1 VVCSCCGFE
10 SAADRQFTAVK
21 AAKELEAYRK
31 GRLGPTTR
39 LLRDAVVDAGLN
51 HGSLLDI
58 GGGVGALAFELLDR
72 GMSSAIVADAAAA
85 YVAAATE
92 EATRRGTRARIVQGD
107 FLQMSDTLPSVDLV
121 SLDRVVCCYP
131 LYEPLLQQALEHAGS
146 GFALSY
152 PRDRWYVRA
161 GMWFENAKRA
171 RKSGFRTFVHP
182 AARMQEIVRQA
193 GFVLARRRFT
203 FVWTIDVYLRDTAS
217 RARSTSAESG
227 ITSA

>member
-10 SAADRQFTAVK
+10 GEADRHFTAAK
-21 AAKELEAYRK
+21 ALKELQAYRK

-39 LLRDAVVDAGLN
+39 MLRDAVVDAGLN

-58 GGGVGALAFELLDR
+58 GGGVGALAFELLER
-72 GMSSAIVADAAAA
+72 GMSSAIVAEAAAA

-92 EATRRGTRARIVQGD
+92 EATRQGKRAQIVQGD
-107 FLQMSDTLPSVDLV
+107 FLQVSHTLPSVDLV

-131 LYEPLLQQALEHAGS
+131 LYEPLLREAMGHAEH

-152 PRDRWYVRA
+152 PRDRWYVRV

-171 RKSGFRTFVHP
+171 RTSGFRTFVHP
-182 AARMQEIVRQA
+182 AARLHEIIRQA
-193 GFVLARRRFT
+193 GFTLASRRFT
-203 FVWTIDVYLRDTAS
+203 LAWSIDVYRRQAPSSPTELKP
-217 RARSTSAESG
+217 G
-227 ITSA
+227 

>member
-10 SAADRQFTAVK
+10 CGADRHFTAVK

-39 LLRDAVVDAGLN
+39 LLRDAVVCAGLN

-58 GGGVGALAFELLDR
+58 GGGVGALAFELLEQ
-72 GMSSAIVADAAAA
+72 GMSSAIVVEAAAA

-92 EATRRGTRARIVQGD
+92 EATRSGTRARIVQGD
-107 FLQMSDTLPSVDLV
+107 FLQMSDRLPSVDLV

-131 LYEPLLQQALEHAGS
+131 LYEPLLQQALGHAEHGI
-146 GFALSY
+146 ALSY

-161 GMWFENAKRA
+161 GTWFENAKRA

-182 AARMQEIVRQA
+182 AVRMQEIIRQA
-193 GFVLARRRFT
+193 GFTLASRRFT
-203 FVWTIDVYLRDTAS
+203 IAWTIDVYLRHAISGQLSQAS
-217 RARSTSAESG
+217 V
-227 ITSA
+227 

>member
-10 SAADRQFTAVK
+10 RAADRQFTETK
-21 AAKELEAYRK
+21 AAKELEKYRN

-39 LLRDAVVDAGLN
+39 LLRDAVVRAGLN

-72 GMSSAIVADAAAA
+72 GMTSAIVVDAAAA

-92 EATRRGTRARIVQGD
+92 EATRCKNRARIVQGD
-107 FLQMSDTLPSVDLV
+107 FVQVSDTLPLVDLV

-131 LYEPLLQQALEHAGS
+131 LYEPLLQQALGHAEHGI
-146 GFALSY
+146 ALSY

-182 AARMQEIVRQA
+182 AARMQEIIRRA
-193 GFVLARRRFT
+193 GFTLASRRFT
-203 FVWTIDVYLRDTAS
+203 LAWTIEVYRRHTLSSPT
-217 RARSTSAESG
+217 EPG
-227 ITSA
+227 PV